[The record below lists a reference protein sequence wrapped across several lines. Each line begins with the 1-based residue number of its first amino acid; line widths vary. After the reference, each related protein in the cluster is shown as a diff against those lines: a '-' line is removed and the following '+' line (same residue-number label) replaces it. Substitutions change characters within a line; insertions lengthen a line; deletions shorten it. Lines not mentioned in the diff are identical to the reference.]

1 MSPKKT
7 PSEASMNVQTV
18 PIDLLRPDPRNPRNN
33 SGAIAAVAESI
44 RQFGFRVPIVVN
56 AENEI
61 IAGHTRYRA
70 ALTEGITEVPCVVAD
85 DLTDEQQAAFAVAEN
100 RTSDFSFFDTD
111 KLGDFVADIP
121 DDMLAAFNVD
131 AILSPEVDE
140 EEVTGEVKNPTKRE
154 GLDLAPFEKYQYVTI
169 ICRTEHDYIN
179 LLDSLDLEDKQKRYV
194 DGNIKRGS
202 SYGRVIEYPDFLEK
216 VREDRV

>member
-1 MSPKKT
+1 MS
-7 PSEASMNVQTV
+7 VQMV
-18 PIDLLRPDPRNPRNN
+18 PTDLLRPDPKNPRNN
-33 SGAIAAVAESI
+33 GGAIAAVAESI

-70 ALTEGITEVPCVVAD
+70 ALSSGISEVPCVVAD

-100 RTSDFSFFDTD
+100 RTSDFSFFDTE

-121 DDMLAAFNVD
+121 DDLLAAFDVD

-140 EEVTGEVKNPTKRE
+140 EDVSGGVKNPTKRE
-154 GLDLAPFEKYQYVTI
+154 GLDLSPFEKYQYVTI

-202 SYGRVIEYPDFLEK
+202 SYGRVIEYPEFLEK
-216 VREDRV
+216 VREDGV